1 MKQIEIEWR
10 VLRNDSQEMKELV
23 DILQPENII
32 CLGLDTS
39 VEVIRIYPVAH
50 PGYWGTMNR
59 GNNNVEKDWMRI
71 RK

>member
-10 VLRNDSQEMKELV
+10 VLGNDSQEMKELV

-39 VEVIRIYPVAH
+39 VEVIRIYIR
-50 PGYWGTMNR
+50 WRTR
-59 GNNNVEKDWMRI
+59 GIGVP
-71 RK
+71 